1 MRNSLHA
8 RHAPHPILLAA
19 CAATI
24 AFSATPPVRAQ
35 EPEAARKA
43 VERTRRSTLAETAR
57 GPAFDR
63 VDPAALERLLTAAR
77 DAHSD
82 ALVVL
87 HDGQLVG
94 AWHSGGRSRRIEAMS
109 VTKSIV
115 NLAIGRLVT
124 LGALEPIDVPVSRFY
139 PEWSTGRKARVTI
152 RHLLN
157 HTSGIESGRT
167 TEEIYVSRDFVRLA
181 LDAEIISEPG
191 SRFFYNNKAVNLLAG
206 IVEKATG
213 RKMDDFLRKDLFA
226 RLGITDFR
234 WSRDRA
240 GNPHVMAGLQIHAAD
255 LARLGQL
262 VLDRGRWQGEQLI
275 AESWFDESLRPGS
288 PHAAT
293 SGLLWW
299 LIPADTTAVIDD
311 ARIQQLREAGVD
323 SAFVAAVARVRGRY
337 ESMDSLAAA
346 LAGTLGEDWR
356 SVVNNTLGPL
366 GIPLARSEY
375 GPVIGYQANGY
386 LGQYLVIFPEKRL
399 VAVRMVEGSAS
410 YNPQTDGFR
419 NFFDLVYALMP

>member
-1 MRNSLHA
+1 MRSSLH
-8 RHAPHPILLAA
+8 PMVLLTA
-19 CAATI
+19 CAVTI
-24 AFSATPPVRAQ
+24 ALPAAPPARAQ
-35 EPEAARKA
+35 EPGAVRKA
-43 VERTRRSTLAETAR
+43 AERTRRSALPETAR

-63 VDPAALERLLTAAR
+63 VDPAALERLLAAAR

-87 HDGQLVG
+87 HDGELVG
-94 AWHSGGRSRRIEAMS
+94 AWHRGGRSRRIESMS

-124 LGALEPIDVPVSRFY
+124 LGAIESIDLPVSRFC
-139 PEWSTGRKARVTI
+139 PQWSTGRKARVTI

-167 TEEIYVSRDFVRLA
+167 TEEIYASNDFVRLA
-181 LDAEIISEPG
+181 LNAEITSEPG
-191 SRFFYNNKAVNLLAG
+191 SRLFYNNKAVNLLAG
-206 IVEKATG
+206 IVEKAVG
-213 RKMDDFLRKDLFA
+213 KKMDAFLRDDLFA

-240 GNPHVMAGLQIHAAD
+240 GNPHAMAGLRIHAED
-255 LARLGQL
+255 LAKLGQL

-275 AESWFDESLRPGS
+275 DESWFDESLRPGS
-288 PHAAT
+288 PHSGT

-299 LIPADTTAVIDD
+299 LIHAYTAVVIDD
-311 ARIQQLREAGVD
+311 AHIQQLREAGVD
-323 SAFVAAVARVRGRY
+323 SAFVASLARVRGRY
-337 ESMDSLAAA
+337 ESVDSLAAL
-346 LAGTLGEDWR
+346 LAGAFGEDWR
-356 SVVNNTLGPL
+356 SVINNTLAPL
-366 GIPLARSEY
+366 GLALARTEY

-399 VAVRMVEGSAS
+399 VAVRMVAQSPR
-410 YNPQTDGFR
+410 YNPQTDGFL
-419 NFFDLVYALMP
+419 NFFDLVQALVP